1 MNDDSFF
8 NRNKIFQG
16 KYLGSI
22 RLLGSCTFKAC
33 GVFFFCLN
41 ISNRI
46 SKPLTLKFK
55 NGLYKS
61 NNNEVLNPLLLR

>member
-33 GVFFFCLN
+33 GVFF
-41 ISNRI
+41 
-46 SKPLTLKFK
+46 
-55 NGLYKS
+55 
-61 NNNEVLNPLLLR
+61 LLLKY